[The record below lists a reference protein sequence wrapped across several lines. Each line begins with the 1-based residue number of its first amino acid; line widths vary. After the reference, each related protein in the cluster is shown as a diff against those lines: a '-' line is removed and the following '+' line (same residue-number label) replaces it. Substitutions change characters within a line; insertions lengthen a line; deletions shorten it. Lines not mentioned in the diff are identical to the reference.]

1 VKKAIG
7 ILLVLLLVVGAG
19 VWYFVTYRM
28 DSLIQKKIETAVSI
42 SLGTRVTVGEVTT
55 DIKGGSLTISNV
67 TIANPSG
74 FKNKNAFI
82 LNGIEAAV
90 DYANLEVKRV
100 VIDRPEIVIEEM
112 GGKTNFSLMMAE
124 MKKQQSAPAANPD
137 ADPGTDPGADAGAEP
152 AAASKDEKERI
163 VVIRHF
169 RMNESR
175 ASFESESLGK
185 YSSLKID
192 AIELNN
198 IKGTPSEVANVIATK
213 IITEVSREAAFELI
227 KAKAAEKINSYFEKV
242 KD

>member
-227 KAKAAEKINSYFEKV
+227 KAKAAEKINSYFEKD